1 MATYWE
7 EKMGMKFKKSLAAVL
22 CASVLSVVLSVGQAK
37 AEETINMTVTA
48 GHPPVFLWVQLL
60 DGFFLP
66 EVDKRLAAAGGD
78 VKINWTKAYGGTLA
92 KIGGELDAI
101 RDGISDV
108 GFVGTIFH
116 APQMPLQ
123 NVSYFAPF
131 GSADVGTV
139 SSVIADLQSDIP
151 EMKAAWTQN
160 NQVYLGGAALDTYHL
175 FTNFP
180 VNSLE
185 DLKGKRIMAPGP
197 SANWINGTGAVA
209 VASSLPEYYNNIKT
223 GVADGV
229 VTFATGA
236 LPTKLFEVAPY
247 MTEVNF
253 GSQFAGGL
261 TINKDRFDALPENV
275 QQIFLEV
282 GNEFSKEFADAQTAK
297 AAAFVEK
304 MKGAGLKVSTLP
316 AADRKAWA
324 DTIPNAGK
332 KWADGL
338 DAKGLPGNKV
348 LAGYMK
354 AIKDS
359 GADVPRDWSSE

>member
-1 MATYWE
+1 MGFKLKQSLVVVVCATIL
-7 EKMGMKFKKSLAAVL
+7 SAVL
-22 CASVLSVVLSVGQAK
+22 SFGQAR
-37 AEETINMTVTA
+37 AEETIDMTVTA

-60 DGFFLP
+60 DGFFIP
-66 EVDKRLAAAGGD
+66 EVDKRLQAAGGN

-101 RDGISDV
+101 RDGISDI

-131 GSADVGTV
+131 GSSDVGTV
-139 SSVIADLQSDIP
+139 SSAIASLQSEIP
-151 EMKAAWTQN
+151 EMKAAWTKN

-197 SANWINGTGAVA
+197 SANWINGTGAIA
-209 VASSLPEYYNNIKT
+209 IASSLPEYYNNIKT

-253 GSQFAGGL
+253 GSQFAGGI
-261 TINKDRFDALPENV
+261 TINKDRFDALPEDV
-275 QQIFLEV
+275 QQVFIEV
-282 GNEFSKEFADAQTAK
+282 GAAFSKEFAEAQTAK

-304 MKGAGLKVSTLP
+304 MKDAGLKVSTLS
-316 AADRKAWA
+316 DSERTAWA
-324 DTIPNAGK
+324 NTIPNAGK

-338 DAKGLPGNKV
+338 DEKGLPGNKV
-348 LAGYMK
+348 LTGYMK
-354 AIKDS
+354 AIQEA

>member
-1 MATYWE
+1 
-7 EKMGMKFKKSLAAVL
+7 MGFVSKKALAMVV
-22 CASVLSVVLSVGQAK
+22 CASIMSAAMSFGQAR
-37 AEETINMTVTA
+37 AEETIDMTVTA

-66 EVDKRLAAAGGD
+66 EVDRRLAASGGN
-78 VKINWTKAYGGTLA
+78 VKVNWTKAYGGTLA

-131 GSADVGTV
+131 GSSDVGTV
-139 SSVIADLQSDIP
+139 SNIIADLQSEIP
-151 EMKAAWTQN
+151 EMKAAWTKN

-229 VTFATGA
+229 VTFTTGA

-261 TINKDRFDALPENV
+261 TINKDRFDALPEDV
-275 QQIFLEV
+275 QQIFMEV
-282 GNEFSKEFADAQTAK
+282 GAAFSKEFADAQTAK
-297 AAAFVEK
+297 AAAFLEK
-304 MKGAGLKVSTLP
+304 MKSAGLKVSSLSNS
-316 AADRKAWA
+316 DRNTWA
-324 DTIPNAGK
+324 NTIPNAGK
-332 KWADGL
+332 KWADSL
-338 DAKGLPGNKV
+338 DEKGLPGSKV
-348 LAGYMK
+348 LTGYMK
-354 AIKDS
+354 AIKES
-359 GADVPRDWSSE
+359 GADVPRDWSAE

>member
-1 MATYWE
+1 
-7 EKMGMKFKKSLAAVL
+7 MGSISKKALAIMVGAGVL
-22 CASVLSVVLSVGQAK
+22 SSVLSFGQAK
-37 AEETINMTVTA
+37 AAETIDLTVTA
-48 GHPPVFLWVQLL
+48 GHPPVFLWVKLL

-66 EVDKRLAAAGGD
+66 EVDKRLAAAGGK

-101 RDGISDV
+101 RDGISDM

-131 GSADVGTV
+131 GTSDVSAV
-139 SSVIADLQSDIP
+139 SSTIADLQTEIP
-151 EMKAAWTQN
+151 EMKAAWTKN
-160 NQVYLGGAALDTYHL
+160 NQIYLGGAALDTYHL

-180 VNSLE
+180 VKSLG
-185 DLKGKRIMAPGP
+185 DIDGKKIMAPGP

-209 VASSLPEYYNNIKT
+209 VAASLPQYYNNIKT

-229 VTFATGA
+229 VTFITGA

-253 GSQFAGGL
+253 GSQFAGGIS
-261 TINKDRFDALPENV
+261 INKDRFDAMPKDV
-275 QQIFLEV
+275 QKIFMDV
-282 GNEFSKEFADAQTAK
+282 GKAFSKKFAEAQTAK
-297 AAAFVEK
+297 AAAFLEK
-304 MKGAGLKVSTLP
+304 MKGAGLKVSTLSSS
-316 AADRKAWA
+316 DRNAWA
-324 DTIPNAGK
+324 KTIPNAAK
-332 KWADGL
+332 KWAGSL
-338 DAKGLPGNKV
+338 DAKGLPGSKV

-354 AIKDS
+354 AIKKA
-359 GADVPRDWSSE
+359 GADVPRDWSAE